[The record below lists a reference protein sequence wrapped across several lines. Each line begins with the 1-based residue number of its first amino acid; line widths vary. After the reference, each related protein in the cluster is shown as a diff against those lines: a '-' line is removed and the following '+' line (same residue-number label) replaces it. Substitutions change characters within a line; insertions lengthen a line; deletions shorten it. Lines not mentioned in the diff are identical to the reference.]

1 MHDAKHKQLLSSIK
15 RPHDLDTE
23 EIETPEQETN
33 ASVVGSD
40 ARPGAQMQPASG
52 STSSWLALLRL
63 LIVLAAVVGIFVT
76 FGLGDLLVVIVAII
90 IMVMVHELGHF
101 LTAKWSHMKVT
112 EYFVGFGPRLWS
124 IRRGETDYGVK
135 PILAGG
141 YVKIIGMTSLEEV
154 DPVDEPRTYRQ
165 QPFHKRIIV
174 ASAGSFMHFVM
185 AFLLAYSVI
194 LYFGVPSSN
203 GVEIGGFVHWA
214 GHRLNAAQR
223 AGLHVGDEIVGV
235 DGHPITNPSQLT
247 TAINGSPG
255 RPLSVSVLRDGHH
268 VNLSVTPDIG
278 HALSNGTEL
287 LGPYPG
293 SAKPVGLIGITTAP
307 LRTSEGPF
315 RATGTAVID
324 IGRVTAATVA
334 GLGHLFSLHGLSSL
348 YNQVTSPRA
357 AAKASNN
364 GTRIESIVG
373 AVRTATQAE
382 QAGIINLIEVL
393 IALNIVIGIVNMIP
407 MLPLDGGHVAVA
419 VYERVRTRK
428 GRPYYRAD
436 TAKLMPVVYAFVA
449 VLLVIVASAVFLDI
463 AHPMANPF
471 R

>member
-1 MHDAKHKQLLSSIK
+1 M
-15 RPHDLDTE
+15 TE
-23 EIETPEQETN
+23 DIDTPETDTTSHSLE
-33 ASVVGSD
+33 
-40 ARPGAQMQPASG
+40 
-52 STSSWLALLRL
+52 STDEAEVEPQRAPEATSNLIALVRL
-63 LIVLAAVVGIFVT
+63 LVVLAAIVGVFVA
-76 FGLGDLLVVIVAII
+76 FGLGALLVVIVAII
-90 IMVMVHELGHF
+90 VMVMVHELGHF

-112 EYFVGFGPRLWS
+112 EYFVGFGPRLFS
-124 IRRGETDYGVK
+124 VQRGETAYGIK

-141 YVKIIGMTSLEEV
+141 YVKIIGMTSLEDV
-154 DPVDEPRTYRQ
+154 DPADEPRTYRQ

-194 LYFGVPSSN
+194 LYFGVPSTN
-203 GVEIGGFVHWA
+203 GVEVGGFVHWA
-214 GHRLNAAQR
+214 GHTLNAAQR
-223 AGLHVGDEIVGV
+223 GGLHAGDEIVAVNGRS
-235 DGHPITNPSQLT
+235 ITNPSQLT
-247 TAINGSPG
+247 TAINDSPG
-255 RPLSVSVLRDGHH
+255 RPVTLTVQRGGRR
-268 VNLSVTPDIG
+268 VNLSVTPDVG
-278 HALSNGTEL
+278 HALSNGTEV
-287 LGPYPG
+287 LGPYSG
-293 SAKPVGLIGITTAP
+293 SGKPVGLIGITTAP
-307 LRTSEGPF
+307 VRTSEGPV
-315 RATGTAVID
+315 RAVGTAVID

-348 YNQVTSPRA
+348 YSQVTSARA
-357 AAKASNN
+357 ATKASNN

-382 QAGIINLIEVL
+382 QAGMINLIEVL